1 MRLECPI
8 ALTSIF
14 LKYWGILHMSKLY
27 FRYGAMNSGKSTNLL
42 QVAHNYEERGMK
54 VIILKPKTDT
64 KGGELLVSRLG
75 VTRRADYM
83 VEKDDSVFHLVKD
96 WVDKHGKIHCILVDE
111 AQFLK
116 KAQIDE
122 LFMIACKLDI
132 PVICYGLRTDFRME
146 GFEASERLLLIAH
159 SIEELKT
166 ICKCGKKAML
176 NGRKINGEFVF
187 EGEQVAIEDTGKV
200 EYESLCP
207 KCYFKYREKS

>member
-1 MRLECPI
+1 
-8 ALTSIF
+8 
-14 LKYWGILHMSKLY
+14 MSKLY
-27 FRYGAMNSGKSTNLL
+27 FRYGAMNSGKSTSLL

-64 KGGELLVSRLG
+64 KGGDLLVSRLG

-83 VEKDDSVFHLVKD
+83 VQKNNDVFCVVKD
-96 WVDKHGKIHCILVDE
+96 WVDKHGQIHCVLVDE
-111 AQFLK
+111 VQFLSRV
-116 KAQIDE
+116 QIDQ
-122 LFMIACKLDI
+122 LFMIVCKLDI

-146 GFEASERLLLIAH
+146 GFEGSERLLLIAH

-176 NGRKINGEFVF
+176 NGRKINGQFVF
-187 EGEQVAIEDTGKV
+187 EGEQVAIEEGGLV